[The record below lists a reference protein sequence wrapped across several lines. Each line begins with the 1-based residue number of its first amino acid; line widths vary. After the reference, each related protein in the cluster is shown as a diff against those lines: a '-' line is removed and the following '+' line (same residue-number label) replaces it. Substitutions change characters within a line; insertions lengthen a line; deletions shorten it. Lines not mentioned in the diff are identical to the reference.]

1 MIGRTIAH
9 YRILEALGEGGMG
22 VVYLAEDLRLG
33 RRVAVKALSPQL
45 AREPRERERLAFEA
59 RAVARLSHPGI
70 ASVYSLETDG
80 DELFIVSE
88 YVAGQTLRSLMQAG
102 PIAADRLAIL
112 ACETAHALAAAHH
125 EGVVH
130 RDLKPENILVTETG
144 HVKLLDFGLARLIN
158 DDVDLTRPRLTASG
172 TVMGTVAY
180 MSPEQLHGADV
191 DHRSDIF
198 SFGVVLHEALC
209 GTHPFEKRSAASTI
223 ASISSADPPPA
234 IEAATAA
241 GRHLAR
247 IAERCL
253 QKDRE
258 ERYQKTIDLV
268 TDLEEVDAGRA
279 PRPREVAPP
288 AAAPG
293 SSRFSP
299 RWWWRTH
306 QIQVGVVYW
315 LSLVPMWKVR
325 QAASDERGLA
335 VYLVGLAVFFVGLV
349 ITIVAS
355 TLRWHLAFT
364 AQVHPSSLG
373 AAIKRTSRWM
383 AWLDWGIAATLLA
396 GAAMIARA
404 HNWWAALLVGLAV
417 GVTLAARVIEPATAK
432 AAFRRRPARTPA
444 SGPRQ
449 RRGRTPR

>member
-1 MIGRTIAH
+1 
-9 YRILEALGEGGMG
+9 MG

-33 RRVAVKALSPQL
+33 RRVAVKALSPHL

-102 PIAADRLAIL
+102 PIAADRLTML
-112 ACETAHALAAAHH
+112 ACETAQALAAAHH

-158 DDVDLTRPRLTASG
+158 DDDVDLTRPRLTASG

-180 MSPEQLHGADV
+180 MSPEQLHAADV

-234 IEAATAA
+234 IEATTAA

-247 IAERCL
+247 IAQRCL

-268 TDLEEVDAGRA
+268 TDLEEVYEGRA
-279 PRPREVAPP
+279 PRAREVAT
-288 AAAPG
+288 APG
-293 SSRFSP
+293 TSRFSA

-315 LSLVPMWKVR
+315 LTLVPMWKVR

-335 VYLVGLAVFFVGLV
+335 VFFVGLA
-349 ITIVAS
+349 IAIVAS

-373 AAIKRTSRWM
+373 AAIKRASRWI

-432 AAFRRRPARTPA
+432 AAFRRRPVRTPGSSA
-444 SGPRQ
+444 STPPGAGPRQ
-449 RRGRTPR
+449 RRGRSLR